1 MTTFKHSAIWT
12 LNINPPLAVRLVTA
26 DHRKTANLVY
36 KKMASSRKE
45 KKNWIPSPAQ
55 LPQHLFLSIF
65 QAGLE
70 SHSVT
75 DNINY
80 CIQLMN
86 WETAT
91 YSWCVHFILPHF
103 WKPLICRLQKEN
115 KQAWFNKTDNFLI
128 SEITADWIIYQEKTK
143 GFFFL
148 NIYLTS

>member
-1 MTTFKHSAIWT
+1 
-12 LNINPPLAVRLVTA
+12 
-26 DHRKTANLVY
+26 
-36 KKMASSRKE
+36 MASSKKE

-115 KQAWFNKTDNFLI
+115 KQPWFNKTDHFLI

-143 GFFFL
+143 GFFFFFKYIF
-148 NIYLTS
+148 NILTFLLLTEYRSALQPKTRSNETIKCYSS